1 MLITFLWLA
10 AHSLRPFACTR
21 SYFHQLVHRKIL
33 GFFVCKVVPPDE
45 KYFCL
50 PFAVSTRG
58 EIAVICQDVKLLKER
73 FDQHVPL
80 GKSLFSSQTSF
91 MLASLAS
98 SWKNLAPDQVETVAV
113 GNGDQLEPENNRDY
127 EYVPEEDEAAREDC
141 KALLA
146 DDGWEL
152 FDSSEVNE

>member
-1 MLITFLWLA
+1 
-10 AHSLRPFACTR
+10 
-21 SYFHQLVHRKIL
+21 
-33 GFFVCKVVPPDE
+33 
-45 KYFCL
+45 
-50 PFAVSTRG
+50 
-58 EIAVICQDVKLLKER
+58 
-73 FDQHVPL
+73 
-80 GKSLFSSQTSF
+80 

-152 FDSSEVNE
+152 FDSSEVNEWVHTGGVGLNREQNVHSRSIFL